1 MGIQT
6 EIDQAHAEVR
16 NVFIRACRI
25 ENASGC
31 GNEKAGIQW
40 DRTAKRVRWEG
51 NFIEVKPGQQAVED
65 RSVKR

>member
-1 MGIQT
+1 
-6 EIDQAHAEVR
+6 VR

-40 DRTAKRVRWEG
+40 DRTAKRVRREG
-51 NFIEVKPGQQAVED
+51 NFIEVKAGQQAVED